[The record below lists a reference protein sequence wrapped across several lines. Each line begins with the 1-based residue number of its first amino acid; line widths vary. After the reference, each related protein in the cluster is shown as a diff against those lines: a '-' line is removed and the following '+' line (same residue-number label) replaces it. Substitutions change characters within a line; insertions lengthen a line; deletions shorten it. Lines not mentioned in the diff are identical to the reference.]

1 MPHGSQMYMVLYSAA
16 YLVGAQELVGKQ
28 LPFAFVETM
37 QSVLEKHAK
46 RSKHLYQTCHCVVQ
60 LTLW

>member
-1 MPHGSQMYMVLYSAA
+1 MYMVLCSAA

-28 LPFAFVETM
+28 LPFAVVETM
-37 QSVLEKHAK
+37 QSVQEKHAK
-46 RSKHLYQTCHCVVQ
+46 RPNHLYQTCHCVVQ